1 MTVGL
6 EPHRP
11 LFPLV
16 KTTGP
21 DRDDG
26 RSPTGRVRTRP
37 RRARAAVTL
46 LVTAVASSACAPDF
60 DLVLA
65 GGTVIDGTGAE
76 GFVADVG
83 VLDGRIAAVGDLAGR
98 SATERVDV
106 TGHVVAPGFI
116 DPHTHSRGTIFE
128 IPTAD
133 NFVLQGVTTLVE
145 GNDGGS
151 PLDLAHWYDSLT
163 ASGGT
168 APNFAMFVG
177 HGTIREEVLGE
188 DDRAPDDEELAAMKA
203 FVERAMEEG
212 ALGLSTGLFYL
223 PGSFATTEEV
233 IELSRV
239 AASYGG
245 IYISHMRNEGDG
257 VFESVR
263 ETIRIG
269 REAGIPVQ
277 MTHHKI
283 GAWRNF
289 GRAAESVALIEDARA
304 EGIDVT
310 FDQYPYTASSTGL
323 SSIIPRWAQEGGR
336 LEERLTDPATRVRV
350 VDDIEAFFEMRF
362 ASDPSKIQLVSCRFE
377 GPGASAFPSEMAG
390 LTLLDVLAARDVDG
404 TPAAVADLILEI
416 DAAGGCSA
424 IFHAFDEGD
433 VRLLMAAD
441 HGMIGSDGSLVH
453 FGVASPHPRGYGTYP
468 RVLGHYARDLGAISL
483 PEAVRRMTSA
493 PADRLGFADRGRIEP
508 GNVADLT
515 VFDPATVIDR
525 ATFEN
530 PHQHPVGI
538 PHVFVGGVAIVRD
551 GAVTGARPGVVLRGP
566 GTVR

>member
-1 MTVGL
+1 MTVRL
-6 EPHRP
+6 EPARP
-11 LFPLV
+11 PFLSANATPEG
-16 KTTGP
+16 KR
-21 DRDDG
+21 DR
-26 RSPTGRVRTRP
+26 RAPARRVRP
-37 RRARAAVTL
+37 RSSPAPVALIALATVVAASGCV
-46 LVTAVASSACAPDF
+46 PEF

-65 GGTVIDGTGAE
+65 GGMVIDGTGTE

-83 VLDGRIAAVGDLAGR
+83 VRDGRIAAVGDLAGR
-98 SATERVDV
+98 SAADRLDV

-145 GNDGGS
+145 GNDGSS
-151 PLDLAHWYDSLT
+151 PLDLAQWYDSLA

-177 HGTIREEVLGE
+177 HGTIREEVLGQ
-188 DDRAPDDEELAAMKA
+188 DDRAPDDQELATMKGLVA
-203 FVERAMEEG
+203 GAMEDG

-245 IYISHMRNEGDG
+245 MYISHMRNEGDG

-289 GRAAESVALIEDARA
+289 GRAAESVALIEEARA
-304 EGIDVT
+304 EGVDVT

-336 LEERLTDPATRVRV
+336 LEDRLADPALRARV
-350 VDDIEAFFEMRF
+350 VDDIEDFFEMRF
-362 ASDPSKIQLVSCRFE
+362 ASDPSKIQLVSCRLE
-377 GPGASAFPSEMAG
+377 GPGASALPDDMAG
-390 LTLLDVLAARDVDG
+390 LTLADILEGRDVEG

-416 DAAGGCSA
+416 DSAGGCSA

-453 FGVASPHPRGYGTYP
+453 FGVASPHPRGYGTFP
-468 RVLGHYARDLGAISL
+468 RVLGHYARDLGVISL

-493 PADRLGFADRGRIEP
+493 PADRLGFADRGRIAT
-508 GNVADLT
+508 GKVADLT

-530 PHQHPVGI
+530 PHQVPVGI

-551 GAVTGARPGVVLRGP
+551 GAVTGARPGAVLRGS
-566 GTVR
+566 GTLR

>member
-1 MTVGL
+1 VVVL
-6 EPHRP
+6 A
-11 LFPLV
+11 
-16 KTTGP
+16 
-21 DRDDG
+21 
-26 RSPTGRVRTRP
+26 PT
-37 RRARAAVTL
+37 
-46 LVTAVASSACAPDF
+46 ACTPDF

-65 GGTVIDGTGAE
+65 GGTVIDGTGAD
-76 GFVADVG
+76 GFPADVG
-83 VLDGRIAAVGDLAGR
+83 VREGLIAEVGDLGGR
-98 SATERVDV
+98 SAVERVDV

-133 NFVLQGVTTLVE
+133 NFALQGVTTLVE

-151 PLDLAHWYDSLT
+151 PLDLAQWYDSLS
-163 ASGGT
+163 AQGGT

-177 HGTIREEVLGE
+177 HGTIRREVLGE
-188 DDRAPDDEELAAMKA
+188 DDRAPDEQELARMKA
-203 FVERAMEEG
+203 LVAQGMEDG

-233 IELSRV
+233 IELARV
-239 AASYGG
+239 AAAHGG

-257 VFESVR
+257 VFDSVR

-269 REAGIPVQ
+269 REGGIPVQ

-289 GRAAESVALIEDARA
+289 GRAAESVALIEEARA
-304 EGIDVT
+304 EGVDVT

-336 LEERLTDPATRVRV
+336 LEERLSDPATRARV

-377 GPGASAFPSEMAG
+377 GGDAAAFPSEMAG
-390 LTLLDVLAARDVDG
+390 LTLMDVLATRDVAG
-404 TPAAVADLILEI
+404 SPEAVADLILEI
-416 DAAGGCSA
+416 DAAGGCSS
-424 IFHAFDEGD
+424 IFHAFDERD
-433 VRLLMAAD
+433 VQLLMAAD
-441 HGMIGSDGSLVH
+441 HGMIGSDGTLVH
-453 FGVASPHPRGYGTYP
+453 FGVASPHPRGYGTFP
-468 RVLGHYARDLGAISL
+468 RVLGRYSRDLGVISL

-493 PADRLGFADRGRIEP
+493 PADRLGFADRGRIEE
-508 GNVADLT
+508 GMVADLT

-530 PHQHPVGI
+530 PHQYPIGI

-566 GTVR
+566 GYAR